1 MSPSFPTN
9 EVPPAPPL
17 ASCRLCTRPLSGP
30 PLLRYANMP
39 AAAQHLPDAQNLA
52 QDRGIPLEV
61 FACAGC
67 GLIQL
72 LGPPVP
78 YFREVI
84 RAAAFSDEMREF
96 RRVQFRA
103 FVERYALA
111 GKKVLEIG
119 CGRGEY
125 LTILQESGANA
136 WGLEYAADSVAH
148 CRAHGL
154 QASQGFIASDAYPIP
169 EAPFAGFFMLSF
181 LEHLPDPGMVL
192 RGIAGNLT
200 EDAVGMVEVPNFD
213 FILRE
218 GLFSEFVTDHLCYFT
233 KATLGMLLA
242 LSGFEIVTCDEV
254 WHDYILSAVVR
265 RRPRADLG
273 QLSDGKARLTQELR
287 SFIRRFPGRRVAIW
301 GAGHQALALL
311 ALAELGDQ
319 VRYVVDSAP
328 FKQGKFTPATHVAIV
343 SPAALA
349 TDPVDAVLVM
359 AAAYADE
366 VVRALR
372 RSYGNRLAIAVVR
385 NDRLTVEPE

>member
-1 MSPSFPTN
+1 MSPPFPAN
-9 EVPPAPPL
+9 EAPPAMPV
-17 ASCRLCTRPLSGP
+17 ASCRLCRRPLPRSPVLG
-30 PLLRYANMP
+30 YANMP
-39 AAAQHLPDAQNLA
+39 AAAQHLPDAQDLA
-52 QDRGIPLEV
+52 RDRGRSLEI
-61 FACAGC
+61 FACGGC

-72 LGPPVP
+72 PGPPVP

-103 FVERYALA
+103 FVERYGLL

-125 LTILQESGANA
+125 LAILQQSGVNA
-136 WGLEYAADSVAH
+136 WGLEHSTDSVAH
-148 CRAHGL
+148 CHAHRL
-154 QASQGFIASDAYPIP
+154 QASQGFIESDAYPIP

-192 RGIAGNLT
+192 RGIAGNLA

-218 GLFSEFVTDHLCYFT
+218 SLFSEFVTDHLCYFT

-242 LSGFEIVTCDEV
+242 LSGFEIVACDEV
-254 WHDYILSAVVR
+254 WHDYILSAIVR
-265 RRPRADLG
+265 RRPRSDLG
-273 QLSDGKARLTQELR
+273 RLSDRRARLTQELQA
-287 SFIRRFPGRRVAIW
+287 FVRRFPPRRVAVW
-301 GAGHQALALL
+301 GAGHQAFALM
-311 ALAELGDQ
+311 ALAEIGGQ

-343 SPAALA
+343 PPATLA

-366 VVRALR
+366 VVRDLR
-372 RSYGNRLAIAVVR
+372 RSHGNKLAIAVVR
-385 NDRLTVEPE
+385 NDRLTMEPE